1 MSTVGF
7 ETRAIRA
14 RKVTARIYPGLPLLV
29 AAMLAVFACFFAVGR
44 ATDTSSPRTE
54 ALSSLP
60 TAFHSTAIPI
70 HLGSALPIAISSVV
84 STHHRS
90 TRRNQSISAPA
101 VSAPA
106 QTVVHDVPVA
116 PPRPSVQPVS
126 PPAEQAPPSP
136 ASASPAPASASP
148 PSTGGSSGSEGGHS
162 KPSASGGGSFD
173 SSG

>member
-1 MSTVGF
+1 MSTAGF

-14 RKVTARIYPGLPLLV
+14 RKVTARIYPGLPMLV
-29 AAMLAVFACFFAVGR
+29 AAMLAVFACFFAIGR
-44 ATDTSSPRTE
+44 ATGTSSPRAE

-60 TAFHSTAIPI
+60 TAYHSTAIPI
-70 HLGSALPIAISSVV
+70 HLSSALPITISSVV
-84 STHHRS
+84 STRRS
-90 TRRNQSISAPA
+90 AKRTQSISTPA

-106 QTVVHDVPVA
+106 QAVAHEVPVA
-116 PPRPSVQPVS
+116 PQRPSVQPVS

-136 ASASPAPASASP
+136 ASASPP
-148 PSTGGSSGSEGGHS
+148 PTGGSPGSEGGHS

>member
-70 HLGSALPIAISSVV
+70 HLGSAVPIAISSVV

-90 TRRNQSISAPA
+90 ARRNQSISTPA

-106 QTVVHDVPVA
+106 QAVVHDVPVA
-116 PPRPSVQPVS
+116 PLRPSVQPVS

-136 ASASPAPASASP
+136 ASASPP
-148 PSTGGSSGSEGGHS
+148 PTGGSSGSGGGHS